1 MPVFVFAEQ
10 RDGRLNKTA
19 LEALSQ
25 GRRIADS
32 TGDRL
37 IACLVGND
45 ISSLAYEIDRY
56 GADQVLLCQDETLSL
71 YHTETY
77 AAVLANIIEDER
89 ADLILF
95 GNTAMGKDLAPR
107 VAEKVGAGLVSDCT
121 AMELSGDEIRFLRP
135 MYAGKVIAKVRVST
149 RVKMATLRPNNF
161 SLEEKPGKAQVKAI
175 SCGLPVP
182 RTKVKE
188 IEVQEGDRPELTE
201 AEVIVSGGRGLG
213 KPEGF
218 QLIEKVADALGAAV
232 GASRAAVDAGWRS
245 QQHQVGQTGKVVT
258 PNLYVACGISGAI
271 QHMAGM
277 GTSKCIVAI
286 NKDGDAK
293 LMEVADLAIKGDLYE
308 VLPELLKQLQE
319 FQDGNR

>member
-37 IACLVGND
+37 IACLVGKD
-45 ISSLAYEIDRY
+45 ISGLAYEIDRY
-56 GADQVLLCQDETLSL
+56 GADQILLCQDEALSL

-77 AAVLANIIEDER
+77 AAVLANAIEKES
-89 ADLILF
+89 AELILL

-107 VAEKVGAGLVSDCT
+107 VAEKVGAGLVSDCI

-135 MYAGKVIAKVRVST
+135 MYAGKVIAKVKVRT
-149 RVKMATLRPNNF
+149 PVKMATLRPNNF

-175 SCGLPVP
+175 SFELPVP
-182 RTKVKE
+182 RTKIKE
-188 IEVQEGDRPELTE
+188 IEVRESGRPELTE
-201 AEVIVSGGRGLG
+201 AEIIVSGGRGLG

-218 QLIEKVADALGAAV
+218 QLIEKTADALGAAV

-286 NKDGDAK
+286 NKDGNAK
-293 LMEVADLAIKGDLYE
+293 IMEVADLAIEGDLYQ

-319 FQDGNR
+319 LRDRNS